1 MAARSSVGCSTPMT
15 APAEAAARAQE
26 TEAEAQPR
34 RWALWLAVSVALFLA
49 WRAVAWGV
57 AGWLVGGDE
66 VSPERA
72 HSALAWVPDHPTALF
87 LAAQADQ
94 DDKPDEARQH
104 LQVLLETVPS
114 HAWGWLL
121 TAELSVAEGAQEV
134 GRRQLRTAQS
144 FAPWDGNLH
153 YRAADLWLRLGDL
166 PAALAAWDR
175 AMRADARWRNVLYP
189 RLLRL
194 VEVLGDASPLA
205 PLAASH
211 PEWWL
216 GFFRQAAR
224 PPTELALV
232 RQLYGLEGSVGEARA
247 QERAVFLDR
256 LMQDGQWLEAY
267 LTWLGSLD
275 ARQRRHLGLV
285 YNGGFELPLSR
296 SGFGWRTGG
305 GRGVKV
311 ERKRTYGISGD
322 RAVALQY
329 RGRPVADGHLYQIVL
344 LQPGSYRLTYRA
356 RPDSLRAAEG
366 VRVAVRCR
374 AGTSQRLAHGER
386 LLGVYQWRS
395 DVVKFTVPAEGC
407 PAQEIRLEVVT
418 ERQRDRTLKGV
429 LWLDDFR
436 LRPEG
441 NP

>member
-1 MAARSSVGCSTPMT
+1 MT
-15 APAEAAARAQE
+15 APAESVTKAP
-26 TEAEAQPR
+26 EAEAGTQR
-34 RWALWLAVSVALFLA
+34 RPWALWLALPVVLFLA
-49 WRAVAWGV
+49 WRALAWGV

-66 VSPERA
+66 VGGEQA
-72 HSALAWVPDHPTALF
+72 HRALAWVPDHPTALF

-94 DDKPDEARQH
+94 ASDPAEARRH
-104 LQVLLETVPS
+104 LQTLLDTVPT

-121 TAELSVAEGAQEV
+121 LAELSADDGAQEAS
-134 GRRQLRTAQS
+134 RRQLRTAQDL
-144 FAPWDGNLH
+144 APWDGNLH

-175 AMRADARWRNVLYP
+175 AMRADGRWRKALYP

-205 PLAASH
+205 PLAAAH
-211 PEWWL
+211 PDWWL
-216 GFFRQAAR
+216 GFFRHAAR
-224 PPTELALV
+224 PPTDLTLV
-232 RQLYGLEGSVGEARA
+232 RQLYAMEGSVGEARV

-275 ARQRRHLGLV
+275 ERQRRHLGLV
-285 YNGGFELPLSR
+285 YNGGFELPLSNA
-296 SGFGWRTGG
+296 GFGWRS
-305 GRGVKV
+305 RDAQGVKV
-311 ERKRTYGISGD
+311 ERKRTYGVSGD
-322 RAVALQY
+322 RALALQY
-329 RGRPVADGHLYQIVL
+329 RGRPVADRHLYQIVL
-344 LQPGSYRLTYRA
+344 LQPGDYRLTYRA

-374 AGTSQRLAHGER
+374 GDSTRRLAHGER

-407 PAQEIRLEVVT
+407 PAQEIGLEVVT
-418 ERQRDRTLKGV
+418 ERHRDRTLKGV